1 MMLSLKRRLTLVSI
15 TFFAMTASG
24 SLAAASEPAAVEGL
38 KHYLATA
45 STDRRPLEEQAFA
58 AAPLSREAAKAAR
71 ELLIA
76 DWRERLHQER
86 RAELDSGEITLG
98 EHTMPIFY
106 KTFGERPEG
115 GRSLFISMHGGG
127 NAPPRV
133 NDRQWRNQQGLY
145 ELEEGVYVAPRAP
158 TNTWNL
164 WHEEHIDGLFDRLIE
179 DMVLCEDVNPN
190 RVYIMGY
197 SAGGDGVY
205 QLAPRMA
212 DRWAAAAMMAG
223 HPNETSPLG
232 LRNLPFALQVG
243 ELDAPYDRNKVARE
257 WGEKLAALREQ
268 DPEGYEHY
276 FELHAGKGHWMDR
289 EDAKAVPWM
298 AEFTRIPWPKRVVWK
313 QDDVTH
319 TRSYW
324 LGVPAEQA
332 EAGDE
337 IVAIVDGQQVRIETD
352 DVTEVIV
359 RLNDS
364 LVNLDEPVIITHGEN
379 EVFRGVVPRTIGA
392 MARSLAERGDPDLM
406 FAANQVVEFAD

>member
-1 MMLSLKRRLTLVSI
+1 MPLPQTPPSRVVLTLVLI
-15 TFFAMTASG
+15 VVTTAY
-24 SLAAASEPAAVEGL
+24 LEAAEPSALDHL
-38 KHYLATA
+38 KDYLATDA
-45 STDRRPLEEQAFA
+45 ADRPPLDEQAFSTM
-58 AAPLSREAAKAAR
+58 PLTRVDAEAAR
-71 ELLIA
+71 ELFIA
-76 DWRERLHQER
+76 DWRERLHAER
-86 RAELDSGEITLG
+86 RAELDSGEITIG

-106 KTFGERPEG
+106 KTFGEKPEG

-145 ELEEGVYVAPRAP
+145 EPEEGVYVAPRAP

-164 WHEEHIDGLFDRLIE
+164 WHEAHIDDLFDRLIE

-212 DRWAAAAMMAG
+212 DRLAAAAMMAG

-243 ELDAPYDRNKVARE
+243 ELDDPYDRNKVASE

-289 EDAKAVPWM
+289 DDAKALPWM
-298 AEFTRIPWPKRVVWK
+298 ARFTRNPWPKRVVWK

-319 TRSYW
+319 TRFYW
-324 LGVPAEQA
+324 LGVPAEHA

-337 IVAIVDGQQVRIETD
+337 IVATVEGQHVRIETD
-352 DVTEVIV
+352 DVPEVLV
-359 RLNDS
+359 LLNDE
-364 LVNLDEPVIITHGEN
+364 LVNLDEPVIISHGEK
-379 EVFRGVVPRTIGA
+379 EVLRGVVSRTIGA
-392 MARSLAERGDPDLM
+392 LAKSLNERGDTDLM
-406 FAANQVVEFAD
+406 FAAEQLVKVVD

>member
-1 MMLSLKRRLTLVSI
+1 MLVFITLVA
-15 TFFAMTASG
+15 TRASVP
-24 SLAAASEPAAVEGL
+24 LAAAGESTAVESL

-45 STDRRPLEEQAFA
+45 SADRPPLEGQAFA
-58 AAPLSREAAKAAR
+58 STPLSRDDAEAAR
-71 ELLIA
+71 ELLVA
-76 DWRERLHQER
+76 DWRTRLHDELR
-86 RAELDSGEITLG
+86 KELDGGEIAIG
-98 EHTMPIFY
+98 DHAMPIFY

-145 ELEEGVYVAPRAP
+145 EPEEGVYVAPRAP

-164 WHEEHIDGLFDRLIE
+164 WHEAHIDALFDRLIAA
-179 DMVLCEDVNPN
+179 MVICEDVNPN
-190 RVYIMGY
+190 RVYLMGY

-232 LRNLPFALQVG
+232 LRNVPFALQVG
-243 ELDAPYDRNKVARE
+243 ELDDPYDRNKVAGE
-257 WGEKLAALREQ
+257 WGDKLDALRKD

-276 FELHAGKGHWMDR
+276 FELHAGKGHWMER

-298 AEFTRIPWPKRVVWK
+298 AKFTRNPWPTRVVWK

-319 TRSYW
+319 TRFYW
-324 LGVPAEQA
+324 LGVPEEQA

-337 IVAIVDGQQVRIETD
+337 IIATIDGQKIRIETD
-352 DVTEVIV
+352 DVTEVAV
-359 RLNDS
+359 RLNDA
-364 LVNLDEPVIITHGEN
+364 LVNTDEPVSIMHGER
-379 EVFRGVVPRTIGA
+379 EVFSGVIPRTIGA
-392 MARSLAERGDPDLM
+392 MAKSLAERGDPDLA
-406 FAANQVVEFAD
+406 FGAEHTVKLAD